1 MLTPFYF
8 SMNFI
13 VMELSALTAI
23 SPLDG
28 RYGRQTAELRDIF
41 SEFALMRA
49 RVTVEVEWLIA
60 LSEFNLP
67 ELKDLSEEDKLYL
80 RGLVSSFSVA
90 DCQAI
95 KDIEKTTNH
104 DVKAVEYWIKSKMT
118 VNEHL
123 GCRQRIRSFRL
134 HL

>member
-1 MLTPFYF
+1 
-8 SMNFI
+8 MNFI

-67 ELKDLSEEDKLYL
+67 ELARQLKTSKKPPTMTL
-80 RGLVSSFSVA
+80 RRLNTGLRA
-90 DCQAI
+90 
-95 KDIEKTTNH
+95 
-104 DVKAVEYWIKSKMT
+104 
-118 VNEHL
+118 
-123 GCRQRIRSFRL
+123 R
-134 HL
+134 

>member
-1 MLTPFYF
+1 
-8 SMNFI
+8 MNFI

-28 RYGRQTAELRDIF
+28 RYERQTAKLRDIF

-67 ELKDLSEEDKLYL
+67 ELKIFPKKTN
-80 RGLVSSFSVA
+80 FIFA
-90 DCQAI
+90 D
-95 KDIEKTTNH
+95 
-104 DVKAVEYWIKSKMT
+104 
-118 VNEHL
+118 
-123 GCRQRIRSFRL
+123 
-134 HL
+134 

>member
-1 MLTPFYF
+1 
-8 SMNFI
+8 MNFI

-60 LSEFNLP
+60 LSEFNL
-67 ELKDLSEEDKLYL
+67 LCTCIRYRRRFSTVWRKD
-80 RGLVSSFSVA
+80 
-90 DCQAI
+90 
-95 KDIEKTTNH
+95 
-104 DVKAVEYWIKSKMT
+104 
-118 VNEHL
+118 
-123 GCRQRIRSFRL
+123 
-134 HL
+134 